1 VTDVERFE
9 SVMAEK
15 LGPHAIIKVEGEYVQ
30 PAMRLALIAWQASR
44 RAALEEAASA
54 ALNASL
60 DAIWADGRLMDARE
74 IGSACAAAIREL
86 AKETNNG

>member
-1 VTDVERFE
+1 VTDVELFE
-9 SVMAEK
+9 SVMAER

-44 RAALEEAASA
+44 RAALEEAWAICNANAAKLKGPKETASGYV
-54 ALNASL
+54 ALVL
-60 DAIWADGRLMDARE
+60 TADD
-74 IGSACAAAIREL
+74 IRAL